1 MVMQTHRLRHRTRFR
16 PVQSFT
22 PRPQVSR
29 TLMKVDDGFNYQATL
44 GSRDFSY
51 AVSDF
56 GQVIESFRFEDEN
69 EYQYEI

>member
-1 MVMQTHRLRHRTRFR
+1 M
-16 PVQSFT
+16 SK
-22 PRPQVSR
+22 
-29 TLMKVDDGFNYQATL
+29 TLMKVDDSFNYHQATL

-51 AVSDF
+51 AVSGF

>member
-1 MVMQTHRLRHRTRFR
+1 M
-16 PVQSFT
+16 
-22 PRPQVSR
+22 SR

-51 AVSDF
+51 AVSGF

-69 EYQYEI
+69 EYQYQI